1 MTPVQVKDRRLGRM
15 TGLADTLGIATSA
28 LCLVHCL
35 AMPLLLALLPAVGW
49 ASDDRTHALLVGV
62 ALLAALLS
70 MGPGYAAHR
79 RKEVLLAGGTGLA
92 CLAIAA
98 FVIGPRYG
106 HGWETAASVAGA
118 ALLGWAHLRNRIC
131 CRRHSAG

>member
-1 MTPVQVKDRRLGRM
+1 MRDVQVKEQWLGRM
-15 TGLADTLGIATSA
+15 TGLADVLGMATSA

-35 AMPLLLALLPAVGW
+35 AMPVLLALLPAVGW
-49 ASDDRTHALLVGV
+49 AGDERMHALLVGV
-62 ALLAALLS
+62 ALLAALVS
-70 MGPGYAAHR
+70 MVPGYATHR
-79 RKEVLLAGGTGLA
+79 RKGVLLAGGTGLA

-118 ALLGWAHLRNRIC
+118 ALLGWAHLRNRVC
-131 CRRHSAG
+131 CRRHSAR